1 MNTTPTEDQ
10 FADRKKQVLVY
21 VGVSLAQYQKIERGL
36 KMILPF
42 AVKDGRKASDNPYSD
57 MRDLLESK
65 TTMGP
70 LIEQLKKF
78 SSSTDPEHTAN
89 YFRTVIDHRNEL
101 VHQFFHL
108 PIGQMNN
115 TEECREALVHLKS
128 RMDYAQ
134 PLVDFVDDFAKSVVR
149 KMGPAPE

>member
-1 MNTTPTEDQ
+1 
-10 FADRKKQVLVY
+10 
-21 VGVSLAQYQKIERGL
+21 
-36 KMILPF
+36 MILPF